1 MLEIR
6 DLTKRYGDV
15 LALDGA
21 TFTVVPGRIV
31 GFLGP
36 PCRSGWSWS
45 RSTEWSS
52 WPDGS
57 MPARCYGSAPGC
69 A

>member
-15 LALDGA
+15 VALDGA
-21 TFTVVPGRIV
+21 SFSVAPGRIV

-36 PCRSGWSWS
+36 NGAGTPTDETAFGPATGGHGLGNES
-45 RSTEWSS
+45 R
-52 WPDGS
+52 
-57 MPARCYGSAPGC
+57 
-69 A
+69 